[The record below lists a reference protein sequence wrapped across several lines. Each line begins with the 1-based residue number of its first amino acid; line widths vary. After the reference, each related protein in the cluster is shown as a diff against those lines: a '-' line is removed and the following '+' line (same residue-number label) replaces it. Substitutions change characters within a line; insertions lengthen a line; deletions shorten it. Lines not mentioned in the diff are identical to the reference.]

1 MTTLIKHQARPA
13 TLLLA
18 LAAVALLLTPA
29 GPLAA
34 LAALALPAHGAAGL
48 GFWEALSCIGCIGG
62 FVVGGGLTV
71 AGLAAF
77 LAANPQVGLFCV
89 SICII
94 AAT

>member
-1 MTTLIKHQARPA
+1 MTKLMKVQARPA
-13 TLLLA
+13 MLMFGVLAVTLL
-18 LAAVALLLTPA
+18 VAPA

-34 LAALALPAHGAAGL
+34 LSLGAHGAAGL

-77 LAANPQVGLFCV
+77 LAANPQIGLFCV
-89 SICII
+89 SICIV
-94 AAT
+94 AAS

>member
-1 MTTLIKHQARPA
+1 MIKLIKNHMRPA

-18 LAAVALLLTPA
+18 VFAVALMLVPA

-34 LAALALPAHGAAGL
+34 LAVPAHGVAGL
-48 GFWEALSCIGCIGG
+48 GFWEALGCVGCIGG

-77 LAANPQVGLFCV
+77 LAANPQIGVACV
-89 SICII
+89 SICIV
-94 AAT
+94 AAS

>member
-18 LAAVALLLTPA
+18 LLAVALLFTPA
-29 GPLAA
+29 GSLT
-34 LAALALPAHGAAGL
+34 ALALPAHGVAGL

-77 LAANPQVGLFCV
+77 LAANPQIGLFCV
-89 SICII
+89 SICIV
-94 AAT
+94 AAS

>member
-1 MTTLIKHQARPA
+1 MTKLIKHQARPA

-18 LAAVALLLTPA
+18 LLAVALLLTPA
-29 GPLAA
+29 GP